1 MAVVS
6 KVTVK
11 GDLRSTISDSIA
23 ALGGIGS
30 FVHSGDSVLLKPNF
44 NSADPFPA
52 STDISFLR
60 DVVQIVLEQD
70 PQSIVIGESSALNDN
85 TSKIMDK
92 LGVRQIEE
100 LSPKVR
106 VTDLNTKEWTQ
117 KSNPQAQ
124 YLKKVQMPQILDR
137 VDKLILLPCLKT
149 HNLAQFSGSLKL
161 SVAYMRRRERIA
173 LHIRRLQLKIAE
185 LNTYIQP
192 DLIIMDARK
201 CFINGG
207 PYSGDVREPNL
218 IMCSTD
224 RVAIDLE
231 GVRLIQSYPGNSLS
245 EVDPLE
251 MPQIK
256 LSMSLGIGEDSL
268 TEEIQV

>member
-1 MAVVS
+1 
-6 KVTVK
+6 
-11 GDLRSTISDSIA
+11 
-23 ALGGIGS
+23 
-30 FVHSGDSVLLKPNF
+30 
-44 NSADPFPA
+44 
-52 STDISFLR
+52 
-60 DVVQIVLEQD
+60 
-70 PQSIVIGESSALNDN
+70 
-85 TSKIMDK
+85 
-92 LGVRQIEE
+92 
-100 LSPKVR
+100 
-106 VTDLNTKEWTQ
+106 
-117 KSNPQAQ
+117 
-124 YLKKVQMPQILDR
+124 
-137 VDKLILLPCLKT
+137 
-149 HNLAQFSGSLKL
+149 
-161 SVAYMRRRERIA
+161 MRRRERVA

-207 PYSGDVREPNL
+207 PCSGDVREPNL

-256 LSMSLGIGEDSL
+256 LSMLLGIGEDSL
-268 TEEIQV
+268 TEEIKLDRERTAAGG